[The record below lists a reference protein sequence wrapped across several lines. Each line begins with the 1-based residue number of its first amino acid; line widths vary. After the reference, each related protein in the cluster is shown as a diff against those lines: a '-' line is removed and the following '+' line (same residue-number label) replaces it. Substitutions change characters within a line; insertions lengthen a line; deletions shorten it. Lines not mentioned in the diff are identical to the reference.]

1 MINIGIVCDVSWD
14 NYILVHNKLK
24 KLSNEYHRIHLI
36 YNKNLEMLCHCS
48 YNNNLTV
55 IRNSA
60 KTLSECV
67 SNLLKICDFWIIF
80 TNRIEYLTLPQL
92 ILNKCNEYN
101 LKYVRIS
108 ENFDDF
114 YSFNNDKS
122 FKKTINNLEKCDNKL
137 NIEFFY
143 DLDYDNNYKIIKK
156 ELILTPD
163 TIERVKNNYLKN
175 TDNKKDNSIQLL
187 YDKDEYKRNKQSIK
201 QLKEYSTMLFVN
213 NRRNYYKEL

>member
-1 MINIGIVCDVSWD
+1 MINIGIVCDVTWD
-14 NYILVHNKLK
+14 NYILVHNKFK
-24 KLSNEYHRIHLI
+24 KLSNEYYRIHLI
-36 YNKNLEMLCHCS
+36 YNKNLEMLCNCA
-48 YNNNLTV
+48 YNNNLTI

-67 SNLLKICDFWIIF
+67 YNLLKICDFWIIF
-80 TNRIEYLTLPQL
+80 TNCIEYLTLPQL

-101 LKYVRIS
+101 LKYIKIS
-108 ENFDDF
+108 EKFDDF

-122 FKKTINNLEKCDNKL
+122 FKKTINKLEKCDNKL
-137 NIEFFY
+137 NIEFFN
-143 DLDYDNNYKIIKK
+143 DSDYDNNYKIIKK

-163 TIERVKNNYLKN
+163 IVERVKNNYLKN
-175 TDNKKDNSIQLL
+175 NDNKKNNSIQLL

-201 QLKEYSTMLFVN
+201 QLKEYSTMVFVN